1 MMEAKIKK
9 EVLVEISTRKA
20 AHRAGLGPP
29 LSRAKEAELLKAGA
43 IPEKVERT
51 FVQLTPI
58 EVMLTA
64 MTEAWNTITEAG
76 EPDLGA
82 RSRAVA
88 IAAQAA
94 PYVHP
99 KLSSI
104 EARVDVTNHEAA
116 LDALE

>member
-1 MMEAKIKK
+1 MEAKIKK
-9 EVLVEISTRKA
+9 DVLVEIATRKA

-29 LSRAKEAELLKAGA
+29 LSRAKEKELLKAGTVYDK
-43 IPEKVERT
+43 PERT
-51 FVQLTPI
+51 VIQLTPI
-58 EVMLTA
+58 DVMLTA
-64 MTEAWNTITEAG
+64 MTEAWNTITETG
-76 EPDLGA
+76 EPDQNA
-82 RSRAVA
+82 RRQAVA